1 MGPLNDLNVD
11 SLAFR
16 QAVLASERRRI
27 YGVTAFLLV
36 LVAGMM
42 FRILVFRSHTNPW
55 GIPFLLLVVGYEAW
69 MLTAVK
75 RALESGQHIPRVMW
89 AFNLLLEMVAPAL
102 GIAHFSSPLP
112 GEYRAI
118 ATPWVL
124 AFFPL
129 ILLSVLRLDPRVSR
143 IAGAAAAVGYLVA
156 AYAVGW
162 RPSIHNL
169 SQHPAAQTA
178 VVFDA
183 LILLASGF
191 IAALVS
197 REITRHVKAALREAE
212 TTRQLKQV
220 EHDLEIAR
228 SIQQSLLP
236 RIGPTIDG
244 MEISGWN
251 LPADATGGDYF
262 DWKKMRDGRLVVTLA
277 DVTGHGIGPALLA
290 SVCRAYARS
299 SFDTH
304 DDLVKALEHV
314 NLFFGEDL
322 SSGLFA
328 TFVAAV
334 CSSEKGRVELLSA
347 GHGPLFVY
355 SSERD
360 SFDELVAQAIP
371 LGLLPKLNSAEPV
384 VLHMETG
391 DMVVLATDGFFEWEN
406 AEGEQFGIARLT
418 QAVRNARHLS
428 SAQIIAEL
436 YSAVKTFAN
445 GTKQMDDLTAV
456 VIKRVADEQKK
467 DDSVASSITGETPYE
482 LQT

>member
-1 MGPLNDLNVD
+1 MMSPVNDLDVD

-16 QAVLASERRRI
+16 NALLKSECRRI

-36 LVAGMM
+36 FAAAIA
-42 FRILVFRSHTNPW
+42 FRVIVFSSHMSPW
-55 GIPFLLLVVGYEAW
+55 GITVLLLLVACEVWTLRA
-69 MLTAVK
+69 AK
-75 RALESGQHIPRVMW
+75 RALASGEDLPQAMWMFNIVLEIAIPAV
-89 AFNLLLEMVAPAL
+89 
-102 GIAHFSSPLP
+102 GIAHFSSPRL
-112 GEYRAI
+112 GEYRPT

-129 ILLSVLRLDPRVSR
+129 IMLSVLRLNPRVSR
-143 IAGAAAAVGYLVA
+143 LTGVAAALGYLMA

-162 RPSIHNL
+162 RPSLENL
-169 SQHPAAQTA
+169 RQHTAAQTA
-178 VVFDA
+178 VGFYA
-183 LILLASGF
+183 AILLASGF
-191 IAALVS
+191 IAALIS

-212 TTRQLKQV
+212 TRQQLRQV

-228 SIQQSLLP
+228 SIQRSLLP
-236 RIGPTIDG
+236 SIRPTING

-262 DWKKMRDGRLVVTLA
+262 DWKRMRDGRLVVTLA

-304 DDLVKALEHV
+304 DNLVKAFEHI
-314 NLFFGEDL
+314 NQFFGEDL
-322 SSGLFA
+322 TGGGRFA

-334 CSSEKGRVELLSA
+334 CTGDKSSVELLSA

-355 SSERD
+355 SSSRD
-360 SFDELVAQAIP
+360 SFEELTAQAIP
-371 LGLLPKLNSAEPV
+371 LGLLPELNSSEPV
-384 VLHMETG
+384 VLDLEPG

-406 AEGEQFGIARLT
+406 AEGEQFGVARLT
-418 QAVRNARHLS
+418 QAIRDARHLPS
-428 SAQIIAEL
+428 EEIITEL
-436 YSAVKTFAN
+436 YSAVKRFVN

-456 VIKRVADEQKK
+456 VIKRVDEESK
-467 DDSVASSITGETPYE
+467 E
-482 LQT
+482 LQAA

>member
-1 MGPLNDLNVD
+1 MGPMNDFNVD

-16 QAVLASERRRI
+16 QALLASERRRI

-36 LVAGMM
+36 FAAAMAL
-42 FRILVFRSHTNPW
+42 RIIVFHSHMNPW
-55 GIPFLLLVVGYEAW
+55 GSAFLLLVVGYEAW

-75 RALESGQHIPRVMW
+75 RALESGQDIPPVIW
-89 AFNLLLEMVAPAL
+89 AFNLLLEIVAPAL
-102 GIAHFSSPLP
+102 GIAYFSSPRL

-118 ATPWVL
+118 GTPWVL

-129 ILLSVLRLDPRVSR
+129 ILLSVLRLNPRVSR
-143 IAGAAAAVGYLVA
+143 ILGAAAAAGYLIA

-162 RPSIHNL
+162 RPSLHNL
-169 SQHPAAQTA
+169 SEHTVAQTA
-178 VVFDA
+178 VAFYAV
-183 LILLASGF
+183 ILLATGF

-197 REITRHVKAALREAE
+197 SEITKHVRAALHEAE
-212 TTRQLKQV
+212 TTRLLKQV

-236 RIGPTIDG
+236 RIRPTIDG

-262 DWKKMRDGRLVVTLA
+262 DWKRMRDGRLVVTLA

-304 DDLVKALEHV
+304 DNLVTALEHV
-314 NLFFGEDL
+314 NRFFGEDL
-322 SSGLFA
+322 SGGLFA

-334 CSSEKGRVELLSA
+334 CSPDKGRVELLSA
-347 GHGPLFVY
+347 GHGPLFIY
-355 SSERD
+355 SSARD

-371 LGLLPKLNSAEPV
+371 LGLLPELNSAEPV

-418 QAVRNARHLS
+418 QAVRNARHLPS
-428 SAQIIAEL
+428 EQIIAEL

-456 VIKRVADEQKK
+456 VIKRVDDEQNKA
-467 DDSVASSITGETPYE
+467 DSTA
-482 LQT
+482 